1 MLDDKRLH
9 TIVRWVI
16 VLALPFLLTIAMM
29 RLVIAWD
36 SPSYPEFEYGRIAP
50 DRYGFTL
57 QERLDRAEATLAYL
71 RRSEPAEE
79 VIFMLEELTLPLS
92 TDPLYNPAEIGHML
106 DVKNV
111 ADNFRNLMWVLGVLV
126 VGGLAFFL
134 ARPHTRREGYRA
146 LFQGGR
152 LTAVILLVMGL
163 LVALA
168 WNFVFVQFHE
178 ILFPPGTWTFAYTDS
193 LIRLFPEQFW
203 FDFGILWTGG
213 IFVMGLITMLVGY
226 LLLRQSGE
234 KTAVNPINLTKKDT
248 TARAN

>member
-1 MLDDKRLH
+1 MLNDKRLY
-9 TIVRWVI
+9 TIVHWAVAI
-16 VLALPFLLTIAMM
+16 AMPLFLTIVMM

-50 DRYGFTL
+50 DRFGFTL
-57 QERLDRAEATLAYL
+57 QERLERAEATLAYL
-71 RRSEPAEE
+71 RRPEPADE
-79 VIFMLEELTLPLS
+79 VIFMLEDLTLPQS
-92 TDPLYNPAEIGHML
+92 TDPLYNPEEIGHML

-111 ADNFRNLMWVLGVLV
+111 ADNFRNLMWFLGIIV
-126 VGGLAFFL
+126 VGGLIFL
-134 ARPHTRREGYRA
+134 LVRPQTRPEGYKA

-178 ILFPPGTWTFAYTDS
+178 ILFPPGTWTFNFSDS

-203 FDFGILWTGG
+203 FDFGLLWTGG
-213 IFVMGLITMLVGY
+213 IFIMGLITMALGY
-226 LLLRQSGE
+226 LLLRQSSPKNGHHS
-234 KTAVNPINLTKKDT
+234 KLT
-248 TARAN
+248 